1 MSLTSVP
8 RPALQRPDARAHL
21 PCHHR
26 CVTLIRMTAISIH
39 ELHENTALW
48 VSKATEQEPIVL
60 TDKADKGQPVA
71 KIVPLPVAKVENPFL
86 TRKLL
91 PGYEAIM
98 HKRYGGQ
105 DSTEIIFDMR
115 DGR

>member
-1 MSLTSVP
+1 MPSSLWHS
-8 RPALQRPDARAHL
+8 RPHDRHYL
-21 PCHHR
+21 
-26 CVTLIRMTAISIH
+26 H

-60 TDKADKGQPVA
+60 TDKGQPVA
-71 KIVPLPVAKVENPFL
+71 KIVPLPVTKADNPFL

-105 DSTEIIFDMR
+105 DSTEIISDMR

>member
-1 MSLTSVP
+1 
-8 RPALQRPDARAHL
+8 
-21 PCHHR
+21 
-26 CVTLIRMTAISIH
+26 MTAISIH

-60 TDKADKGQPVA
+60 TDKGQPVA
-71 KIVPLPVAKVENPFL
+71 KIVPLPVAKAENPFL

-98 HKRYGGQ
+98 HKRYSGQ
-105 DSTEIIFDMR
+105 DSTEIISDMR